1 MSNGVAYKDK
11 IYCSGHQ
18 NIFYM
23 KMYKFFI
30 MKSKYMSAFH
40 INLLLIC
47 NTRENT
53 LNLDFMKIGASGQET
68 LKVLSKLQ

>member
-1 MSNGVAYKDK
+1 
-11 IYCSGHQ
+11 
-18 NIFYM
+18 
-23 KMYKFFI
+23 